1 MQPTCS
7 GVFVQLHC
15 CLSDTLQFRG
25 FGTATRCNGCGK
37 QPTQLLVVD
46 GTTASNILASAAYCI
61 SIMSG
66 AACRCSVSACSRPTN
81 FHVVCGMQLTR
92 LLVVDGT
99 TANNILASTAYCIS
113 IMSGTAIRC
122 TVSACSRPTHFHV
135 VYGMQLT
142 QLLVVYGTTASFTLA
157 SASALCLSCCSL
169 ALQSGAPSVHAAHT
183 LTCCL
188 CHFSQEQAS
197 FSSTGF
203 FGTAIRCT
211 VSACSSE
218 LCESRTYLL
227 SQT

>member
-61 SIMSG
+61 SVMSG

-81 FHVVCGMQLTR
+81 
-92 LLVVDGT
+92 
-99 TANNILASTAYCIS
+99 
-113 IMSGTAIRC
+113 
-122 TVSACSRPTHFHV
+122 FHV

-157 SASALCLSCCSL
+157 SASALCLSCCFL

-188 CHFSQEQAS
+188 WHFSPEQAS

-203 FGTAIRCT
+203 VGTAIRCT
-211 VSACSSE
+211 LSACSSE